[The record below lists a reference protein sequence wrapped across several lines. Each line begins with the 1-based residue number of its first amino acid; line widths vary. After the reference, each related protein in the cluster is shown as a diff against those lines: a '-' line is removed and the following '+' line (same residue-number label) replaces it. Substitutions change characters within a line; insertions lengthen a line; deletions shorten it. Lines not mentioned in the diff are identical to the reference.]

1 LRSRSVYVDEL
12 VDQGVV
18 APAELLPHRLKPE
31 RFPVELNH
39 PIQVPDVNRYVVYAS
54 DHGFLL

>member
-1 LRSRSVYVDEL
+1 MSW

-31 RFPVELNH
+31 RVSVELNH